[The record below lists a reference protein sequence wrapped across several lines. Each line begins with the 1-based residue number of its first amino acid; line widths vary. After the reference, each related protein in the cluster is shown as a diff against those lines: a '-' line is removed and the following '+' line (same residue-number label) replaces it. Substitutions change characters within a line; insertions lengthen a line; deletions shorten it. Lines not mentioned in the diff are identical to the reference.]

1 MANEKLMKGDAIG
14 FANEMKTLVN
24 NKEFSDI
31 KFLVGPNRKVIY
43 AHKCILSSRC
53 MVFKAMFTEQASKGG
68 GMDKDTQLPFQ
79 DMSPDVFLAVL
90 EFIYSNTVT
99 LRPKIAV
106 DTMATALEYGLDD
119 LRKVCVEYL
128 VENLTVMSACESMR
142 AAVVY
147 EQEILKSKTLKF
159 IEEHTEQVFTSKG
172 FQELSDNALIEV
184 LKSDNL
190 KLDEQDIY
198 KYVKEWAH
206 VNSVV
211 QSKPPSEVAQR
222 LVPFVR
228 LPILSPKELEDLEKE
243 NKKDNILPV
252 ECFSTAWKFH
262 ALKQQDPNNP
272 LAKKRSGTKPR
283 DHHNFLS

>member
-1 MANEKLMKGDAIG
+1 MADEKLMKGDTIG
-14 FANEMKTLVN
+14 FATEMRKLVN

-53 MVFKAMFTEQASKGG
+53 MVFKAMFTDQASKSG
-68 GMDKDTQLPFQ
+68 GMDKETQLPFP

-99 LRPKIAV
+99 LRPKIGIE
-106 DTMATALEYGLDD
+106 TMATALEYGLDD
-119 LRKVCVEYL
+119 LRKVCVDYL
-128 VENLTVMSACESMR
+128 VETLTVITACDCMQ
-142 AAVVY
+142 AAVMY

-159 IEEHTEQVFTSKG
+159 IEDHTQPVFASKG
-172 FQELSDNALIEV
+172 FQELSDGALIEI
-184 LKSDNL
+184 LRSDNL

-222 LVPFVR
+222 VVQLVR
-228 LPILSPKELEDLEKE
+228 LPIMSLKELDELEKE
-243 NKKDNILPV
+243 NKKDNIIPV
-252 ECFSTAWKFH
+252 DSLSAAWKFH
-262 ALKQQDPNNP
+262 ALKQQDPNNS
-272 LAKKRSGTKPR
+272 LAKKRSGTQPR
-283 DHHNFLS
+283 DHHKNLL